1 VVARLAAERVGAAGQ
16 VVGVDLN
23 PGMIAVAQRVASKSP
38 GAAIEWREGSAR
50 ILAEPQAI
58 DRAHAALRAKYGW
71 QSWLADV
78 LSRITGRIHHRAWI
92 EIRP

>member
-1 VVARLAAERVGAAGQ
+1 MAPSDVRGRVCG
-16 VVGVDLN
+16 
-23 PGMIAVAQRVASKSP
+23 
-38 GAAIEWREGSAR
+38 EWREGSAR
-50 ILAEPQAI
+50 ILTEPQAI

-71 QSWLADV
+71 QVWLADV